1 MKHQLVAAI
10 VLPETKRL
18 VEEIAAVTNEKKFVI
33 YDRAIKAY
41 AKEQL
46 AATTN

>member
-1 MKHQLVAAI
+1 MKHQLVQAI

-18 VEEIAAVTNEKKFVI
+18 VEEIAAATNEKKFVI
-33 YDRAIKAY
+33 YDRAIKDY
-41 AKEQL
+41 AKKQL